1 MKDQPPARPRQLV
14 PWIPLGRPAVAVIL
28 GVMISNSAL
37 NAQEAQS
44 TEPRIPPLESSEAG
58 INITKTLAHH
68 PVLADAWGTFAGYVL
83 RDSTLPPRDRELLI
97 LRIGYLRGAE
107 YEWGHH
113 SRFGRQAGLT
123 DEEIVRITR
132 GPEATGWSSFD
143 RALVR
148 AVDELH
154 RDAEISDRTWA
165 ELAARYDTKQLMDVV
180 FTVGQYNLVSMALKT
195 FRVPMDDGLQGFPR

>member
-1 MKDQPPARPRQLV
+1 MTNQSLARADHLPARVLTV
-14 PWIPLGRPAVAVIL
+14 VIGL
-28 GVMISNSAL
+28 LMSASAL
-37 NAQEAQS
+37 NAEAQS
-44 TEPRIPPLESSEAG
+44 VEPRIPPLESGSG

-68 PVLADAWGTFAGYVL
+68 PTLAEAWTTFAGYVL
-83 RDSTLPPRDRELLI
+83 GANTLPPRDRELLI

-113 SRFGRQAGLT
+113 SRMGRQAGLT

-132 GPEATGWSSFD
+132 GPDAAGWSSFD
-143 RALVR
+143 RALMR
-148 AVDELH
+148 AVDELN
-154 RDAEISDRTWA
+154 RDAEISDPTWA

-195 FRVPMDDGLQGFPR
+195 FRVPMDEGIEGFPR